1 MYLKQTSSN
10 KQEKIMNIQ
19 RHSRIE
25 KIKKLSRYLYLFLT
39 GLFYVNGAVFLGV
52 AVFTFFGSSSNF
64 TNNYD
69 NTTFT
74 LSDLKYWQ
82 KILLAIHFS
91 IFPLLILKIIHHARH
106 LVYHFSI
113 GDIFNVDSIQQ
124 ARKVLITGLLI
135 YGYYLISLFSVWV
148 YKLTQGA
155 MPNITVDG
163 NYLLGFT
170 GFGILTVLLWAL
182 EIGADLNKESELTI

>member
-1 MYLKQTSSN
+1 
-10 KQEKIMNIQ
+10 MNIQ

-39 GLFYVNGAVFLGV
+39 GLFYVNCAFYLSAAVY
-52 AVFTFFGSSSNF
+52 VFFISNSGNFNFF
-64 TNNYD
+64 D
-69 NTTFT
+69 NITFT
-74 LSDLKYWQ
+74 SSDLNYWQ
-82 KILLAIHFS
+82 KILRAIYFN

-135 YGYYLISLFSVWV
+135 YGYYLISLFSVWI
-148 YKLTQGA
+148 YKSIQGS
-155 MPNITVDG
+155 MFNISINTD
-163 NYLLGFT
+163 YILGLA
-170 GFGILTVLLWAL
+170 GFGILTVLLWSL